1 MTIHYHQ
8 EDPYIR
14 QYYAERLA
22 EIGAEMRMPESLF
35 SGPADVGTY
44 HLH

>member
-8 EDPYIR
+8 EDPYVR
-14 QYYAERLA
+14 QYYAERLR
-22 EIGAEMRMPESLF
+22 EIGAEIRMPESLF
-35 SGPADVGTY
+35 AGPSEVGKY